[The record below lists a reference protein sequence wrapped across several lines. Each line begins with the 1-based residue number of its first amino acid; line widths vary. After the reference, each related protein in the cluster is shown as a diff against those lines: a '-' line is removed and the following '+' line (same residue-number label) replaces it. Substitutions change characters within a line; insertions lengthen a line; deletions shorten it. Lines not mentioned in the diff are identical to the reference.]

1 MIVGNHQHRHQTWQ
15 LHPLGAWHTGTYLHG
30 VIDAPRCRSE
40 CFQVCGHHSSGTA
53 DAAAG
58 RLDSISSM
66 PDVDR
71 STSPEPCLQNPRA
84 TVFASSSLPIKLPL
98 YQLPCRPKLRF
109 SICRSGL
116 FPNSL
121 YLPPLSSDVKH
132 KGTCL
137 VADVAVPQPL
147 ELCTLLFFSL
157 SLLLFLR
164 KKKAG

>member
-1 MIVGNHQHRHQTWQ
+1 
-15 LHPLGAWHTGTYLHG
+15 
-30 VIDAPRCRSE
+30 
-40 CFQVCGHHSSGTA
+40 
-53 DAAAG
+53 
-58 RLDSISSM
+58 M
-66 PDVDR
+66 PDVGR
-71 STSPEPCLQNPRA
+71 STSPDPCPQNPRA
-84 TVFASSSLPIKLPL
+84 TIFVSSSQPIKLPL

-121 YLPPLSSDVKH
+121 NLPPLSSDVKH

-147 ELCTLLFFSL
+147 ELCTHLSL
-157 SLLLFLR
+157 SLLLFHW